1 MLYDNK
7 YMKNKDENIF
17 FKSTSGHL
25 NFNELNVD
33 INDEKNIFN
42 FKENNASN
50 IFATENNKVKNSE
63 DISNK
68 TDTQVVNSSNN
79 LKRLNSYDNLILDS
93 SFFIKLDDETLSIEE
108 RVLRLEIFL
117 ENINEKIKSAQ
128 ATKNQNQLQFLYDE
142 QKQVLL
148 KLETLKQSQKS
159 QNIMSKININEYK
172 FLNSL
177 KAYFSKCHF
186 ILKIIYKFFKPFYFK
201 NNFKKT
207 LMKLNNINDNVSEL
221 IKLKV
226 PYGEEEQRY
235 ETLVYNLTKAGVLHS
250 QISKEIN
257 T

>member
-1 MLYDNK
+1 
-7 YMKNKDENIF
+7 MKNKDENIF

-172 FLNSL
+172 LLNSL
-177 KAYFSKCHF
+177 KVYFSKCHF
-186 ILKIIYKFFKPFYFK
+186 ILKITS
-201 NNFKKT
+201 KK
-207 LMKLNNINDNVSEL
+207 L
-221 IKLKV
+221 
-226 PYGEEEQRY
+226 
-235 ETLVYNLTKAGVLHS
+235 
-250 QISKEIN
+250 
-257 T
+257 

>member
-42 FKENNASN
+42 FKENNVSN

-108 RVLRLEIFL
+108 IVLRLEIFL

-172 FLNSL
+172 LLNSL
-177 KAYFSKCHF
+177 KVYFSKCHF